1 MPNTLQRLEADS
13 KNKGQADKNPLL
25 TALGLGIAGIV
36 MSVTGNDTQNEVLE
50 GLGGLMCC
58 GSFIFIA
65 LSIAAFTKGITTGA
79 SVVTSGAGAAH
90 LGADQANITAK
101 KTKEAVMTQAGIA
114 KDELPRYLEN
124 IGLPV
129 QQIGNI
135 ISDPEIQN
143 SEAMVSPV
151 AVVDALNRAGISA
164 ELDPSMLPPAT
175 EEKIAEGIEEFS
187 AEIEEGISEIQGR
200 VQKEVE
206 ETQGKISELDIPEK
220 MGDGVNSKID
230 HAAERAFGAL
240 DAVDSKVS
248 GLESS
253 GAIDGKKVEG
263 STGLGEQIRKG
274 TTAAR
279 EHISDTSTSAKVA
292 AGAAIAGAT
301 GLAAGT
307 AAASKTTPTGKPS
320 EEPSEKDDSP
330 EENPSTNTHAEAG
343 KTLEKGP
350 DAELESE
357 IEESE
362 EEMTPSLSDDSTP
375 TTSFEADADL
385 VAWTGQLLD
394 ARVTSERKIILD
406 SLPDKFSV
414 VGKVTRKDRSTG
426 RLPAHLN
433 RGMSVHISHDDGG
446 NAIVRIPPGD
456 GEDISIGSRLSA
468 NIDGIGEWS
477 SIHRCLVLNQAQE

>member
-1 MPNTLQRLEADS
+1 
-13 KNKGQADKNPLL
+13 
-25 TALGLGIAGIV
+25 
-36 MSVTGNDTQNEVLE
+36 
-50 GLGGLMCC
+50 
-58 GSFIFIA
+58 
-65 LSIAAFTKGITTGA
+65 
-79 SVVTSGAGAAH
+79 
-90 LGADQANITAK
+90 
-101 KTKEAVMTQAGIA
+101 
-114 KDELPRYLEN
+114 
-124 IGLPV
+124 
-129 QQIGNI
+129 
-135 ISDPEIQN
+135 
-143 SEAMVSPV
+143 
-151 AVVDALNRAGISA
+151 
-164 ELDPSMLPPAT
+164 
-175 EEKIAEGIEEFS
+175 
-187 AEIEEGISEIQGR
+187 
-200 VQKEVE
+200 
-206 ETQGKISELDIPEK
+206 
-220 MGDGVNSKID
+220 
-230 HAAERAFGAL
+230 
-240 DAVDSKVS
+240 
-248 GLESS
+248 
-253 GAIDGKKVEG
+253 
-263 STGLGEQIRKG
+263 
-274 TTAAR
+274 
-279 EHISDTSTSAKVA
+279 VA